1 MAYTQMIYISRSTFA
16 PAAATSGIEPNV
28 AKILTKSRINNRK
41 NGLVGVLYYGNGHFF
56 QCIEGEESAIDKLYE
71 TLLQDERHTDLKM
84 LSRRTI
90 NHPSFA
96 DWSMKYVS
104 LEDEMNQ
111 LLKANGY
118 SSFDPYQ
125 FDQAMTHKVLDLLFS
140 SNDTIFSPK
149 PTVIQSPGAE
159 AVVSKAE
166 QWLRWAQASVIISVF
181 ALGLALAAW
190 LNTL

>member
-16 PAAATSGIEPNV
+16 PAASTSGIEPNV
-28 AKILTKSRINNRK
+28 AKILTKSRVNNRK
-41 NGLVGVLYYGNGHFF
+41 SGLVGVLYYGNGHFF

-71 TLLQDERHTDLKM
+71 TLLQDERHTDLKL

-96 DWSMKYVS
+96 DWSMKYVP
-104 LEDEMNQ
+104 LEEEMNL
-111 LLKANGY
+111 LLKANGH

-140 SNDTIFSPK
+140 SNDAIFSPK
-149 PTVIQSPGAE
+149 PTIIELPAAE
-159 AVVSKAE
+159 SSVSNIARLK
-166 QWLRWAQASVIISVF
+166 RWTQAAIAISVT
-181 ALGLALAAW
+181 ALILSLAA
-190 LNTL
+190 LMNTV